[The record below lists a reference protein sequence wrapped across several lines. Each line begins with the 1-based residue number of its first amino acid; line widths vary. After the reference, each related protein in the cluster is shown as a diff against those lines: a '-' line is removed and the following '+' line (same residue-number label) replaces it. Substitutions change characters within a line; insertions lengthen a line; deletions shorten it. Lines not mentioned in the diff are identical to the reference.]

1 MDQYG
6 AGASPCRSCS
16 PTMKAAPPPPRRA
29 RVADAERRAL
39 GLRGGRAEGI
49 DWSLEPWSGGPWAS
63 HLVGLAIRLCLSLG
77 RCLPSM
83 LDARERAVGNR
94 RPARRGAAGA
104 LEDYR
109 RRQGCSGATTAVAG
123 AAAPPCGMGSS
134 AHAAGGAARGSEELP
149 LLLERPGPHTLR
161 DLAERHDRPPR
172 TTNRMI
178 GRDSN
183 LGRRRE
189 S

>member
-1 MDQYG
+1 
-6 AGASPCRSCS
+6 
-16 PTMKAAPPPPRRA
+16 MKVAPPPPRRA

-63 HLVGLAIRLCLSLG
+63 HLVGLAIRHCLSLG

-134 AHAAGGAARGSEELP
+134 AHGHMHVKVLVPWILAQQW
-149 LLLERPGPHTLR
+149 
-161 DLAERHDRPPR
+161 DL
-172 TTNRMI
+172 
-178 GRDSN
+178 
-183 LGRRRE
+183 
-189 S
+189 

>member
-1 MDQYG
+1 
-6 AGASPCRSCS
+6 
-16 PTMKAAPPPPRRA
+16 MKAAPPPPRRA

-134 AHAAGGAARGSEELP
+134 AYG
-149 LLLERPGPHTLR
+149 
-161 DLAERHDRPPR
+161 LATSPPPR
-172 TTNRMI
+172 RCELSSASVIPLPRQHRCNQARRTAVARACRGETEEGATVMERNRVEVVP
-178 GRDSN
+178 SF
-183 LGRRRE
+183 
-189 S
+189 

>member
-109 RRQGCSGATTAVAG
+109 RRQGCSGATTAVTG

-134 AHAAGGAARGSEELP
+134 ASARVPHLPSPQPWRCIVYYGRGS
-149 LLLERPGPHTLR
+149 GPVWVQ
-161 DLAERHDRPPR
+161 
-172 TTNRMI
+172 
-178 GRDSN
+178 
-183 LGRRRE
+183 GRRNDGRPRCQ
-189 S
+189 

>member
-134 AHAAGGAARGSEELP
+134 ASVSTCKNRHLCWYQMN
-149 LLLERPGPHTLR
+149 LEQNGRCRSP
-161 DLAERHDRPPR
+161 
-172 TTNRMI
+172 TTISSTNAKW
-178 GRDSN
+178 
-183 LGRRRE
+183 
-189 S
+189 